1 MNRLSSA
8 AECNCKFHSLCDT
21 YQKSNSENKNS
32 ENSIENPSLCEL
44 ENVHKVY
51 NEIANH
57 FSETRHSPWP
67 QVTQFIQ
74 EFDEGS
80 VLVDIG
86 CGNGKYLQSNR
97 SIFEVVSLNYRRKNV
112 NQIFFYFISIFRLV
126 AIEAKAY

>member
-1 MNRLSSA
+1 MFRLSTDPCTC
-8 AECNCKFHSLCDT
+8 EFHSLCDT
-21 YQKSNSENKNS
+21 YQKSDTVPEPSKN
-32 ENSIENPSLCEL
+32 NLLENPSLCEL

-67 QVTQFIQ
+67 QVHEFIQ
-74 EFDEGS
+74 QFEMGS

-97 SIFEVVSLNYRRKNV
+97 NIYEVIVITYFW
-112 NQIFFYFISIFRLV
+112 QFY
-126 AIEAKAY
+126 